1 MGRSKG
7 SKGRTL
13 HKWSKEE
20 LEYLKEVAPGH
31 SYEKIFKLMNDKFEY
46 QFSLEQ
52 IKGTMSRY
60 KIKNGLGGHFKK
72 GSTPWNKGLKGYMGA
87 NKTSFKKG
95 QRSINYREVGSERIN
110 SEGYIE
116 VKVGDPRKW
125 QLKHRYIWE
134 KHHGEIQPGHT
145 IIFLDKD
152 TTNTSIENLA
162 CVSREELLI
171 INKNKLIKDDVELAK
186 AGVNL
191 SKLIASINKH
201 ERNNKGD

>member
-31 SYEKIFKLMNDKFEY
+31 SYEEIFKLMNDKFEY

-95 QRSINYREVGSERIN
+95 NIPINHKAIGSERITRD
-110 SEGYIE
+110 GYIE
-116 VKVGDPRKW
+116 IKVAEPNKW
-125 QLKHRYIWE
+125 QLKHRYVWE
-134 KHHGEIQPGHT
+134 QHYGEIPKGCN

-152 TTNTSIENLA
+152 TTNTDIENLA

-171 INKNKLIKDDVELAK
+171 INNNKLIKDDVELAK

>member
-31 SYEKIFKLMNDKFEY
+31 SYEEIFKLMNDKFEY
-46 QFSLEQ
+46 QFTLEQ
-52 IKGTMSRY
+52 IKGAMNRN
-60 KIKNGLGGHFKK
+60 KIKTGLGGHFKK

-95 QRSINYREVGSERIN
+95 QKPINYREVGSERIN

-152 TTNTSIENLA
+152 KTNTDIENLA

>member
-1 MGRSKG
+1 MGRLKG

-31 SYEKIFKLMNDKFEY
+31 SYEEIFKLMNDKFEY
-46 QFSLEQ
+46 QFTLEQ
-52 IKGTMSRY
+52 IKGAMNRN
-60 KIKNGLGGHFKK
+60 KIKTGLGGHFKK

-95 QRSINYREVGSERIN
+95 QKPINYREVGSERIN

-152 TTNTSIENLA
+152 KTNTDIENLA